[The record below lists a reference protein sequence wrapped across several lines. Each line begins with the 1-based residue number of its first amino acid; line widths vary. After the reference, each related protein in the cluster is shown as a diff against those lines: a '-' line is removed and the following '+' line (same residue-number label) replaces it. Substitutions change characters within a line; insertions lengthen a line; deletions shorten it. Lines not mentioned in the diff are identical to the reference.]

1 MQKWLKVLAGA
12 VVCVA
17 QAPAQFYS
25 MYGPQSSLVDAG
37 LANMRYLMNQQALMM
52 TRANLAQTQRQLPGG
67 GRQETPSRP
76 PAVPKDF
83 TFRWQGRL
91 LSMDDLARAVTP
103 DPVQQQQVAREFG
116 ELVMTV
122 AEDLGKDG
130 TPYDMAKAFA
140 LFTATMYSVLHPE
153 TELSEAT
160 IGRLRL
166 QFRTGL
172 LDEASFRQS
181 PPATLQKQWETL
193 LALSGWTLM
202 SHALASQRNDVQLAR
217 TLRSAA
223 ERGLQAVF
231 QVPASRL
238 RIDSGANPT
247 LIQTEEPAAAPAAGW
262 DVAPAQ
268 PAGPGSGWGDTAS
281 PQASSPAVQGNQIRV
296 GHHHFLTGMHPA
308 ELRLEAREL
317 VFDPLGHNCS
327 QQVLRVPYADVET
340 REPAVNGNGELLLNV
355 RIRDPKNQKKT
366 LNFNFVSPD
375 SFIDE
380 SSGAPVVR
388 SPAGALEQLRGIAA
402 ALRARGAR

>member
-1 MQKWLKVLAGA
+1 MQKWKLLAAA
-12 VVCVA
+12 VVCA
-17 QAPAQFYS
+17 ALAPAQFYS

-37 LANMRYLMNQQALMM
+37 LANMRYLMNQQSLVM
-52 TRANLAQTQRQLPGG
+52 TRAYLAQAQRQLAAG
-67 GRQETPSRP
+67 GRQVAPSRT
-76 PAVPKDF
+76 ATVAKDF

-91 LSMDDLARAVTP
+91 LSMDELARAVSP
-103 DPVQQQQVAREFG
+103 DPAQQRQVVKEF
-116 ELVMTV
+116 ETLVTMV

-153 TELSEAT
+153 TDLSEAT

-166 QFRTGL
+166 QFRTDL

-202 SHALASQRNDVQLAR
+202 SNALASQRNDAQLAR

-238 RIDSGANPT
+238 RIDPRT
-247 LIQTEEPAAAPAAGW
+247 DPPLMQTEGPAAPGR
-262 DVAPAQ
+262 PRPIPPQTPQ
-268 PAGPGSGWGDTAS
+268 PAVPASGWGAPA
-281 PQASSPAVQGNQIRV
+281 PQASSPAVQGNLIRV

-308 ELRLEAREL
+308 ELRLEAGEL
-317 VFDPLGHNCS
+317 VFDPLGHSCS
-327 QQVLRVPYADVET
+327 QPALRAPYADVEV

-355 RIRDPKNQKKT
+355 RIRDPKNPKKT

-380 SSGAPVVR
+380 TSGAPVVR
-388 SPAGALEQLRGIAA
+388 SPAGAMEQLRSIAA

>member
-1 MQKWLKVLAGA
+1 MPKWKVLAAA
-12 VVCVA
+12 VVCAA
-17 QAPAQFYS
+17 QVPAQFYS

-37 LANMRYLMNQQALMM
+37 LANMRYLMNQQSLMM
-52 TRANLAQTQRQLPGG
+52 AQANLAQTQRQLAAG
-67 GRQETPSRP
+67 GRQVAPSRP
-76 PAVPKDF
+76 AAVAKDF

-91 LSMDDLARAVTP
+91 LSMDELAQAVSP
-103 DPVQQQQVAREFG
+103 DPAQQRQVAREF
-116 ELVMTV
+116 ETLVTMV

-153 TELSEAT
+153 TDLSEAT
-160 IGRLRL
+160 IGRLRM

-181 PPATLQKQWETL
+181 PPTTVQKQWETL

-202 SHALASQRNDVQLAR
+202 SNALASQRKDVQLAR
-217 TLRSAA
+217 SLRSAA

-231 QVPASRL
+231 QVPAIRL
-238 RIDSGANPT
+238 RIDPGADPP
-247 LIQTEEPAAAPAAGW
+247 LVQTEGPPAASAAGW
-262 DVAPAQ
+262 GGGAPAQ
-268 PAGPGSGWGDTAS
+268 PAAPASGWGGAAT
-281 PQASSPAVQGNQIRV
+281 PQASSPALQGNLIRV
-296 GHHHFLTGMHPA
+296 GHHHILTGMHPA
-308 ELRLEAREL
+308 ELKLEAGEL
-317 VFDPLGHNCS
+317 VFDPLGHSCS
-327 QQVLRVPYADVET
+327 QPPLRAPYADVDV
-340 REPAVNGNGELLLNV
+340 REPAVNGSGELLLNV
-355 RIRDPKNQKKT
+355 RIRDPKNPKKT

-388 SPAGALEQLRGIAA
+388 SPAGAIEQLRSIAA

>member
-1 MQKWLKVLAGA
+1 MQKWKLLAAA
-12 VVCVA
+12 VVCA
-17 QAPAQFYS
+17 ALAPAQFYS

-37 LANMRYLMNQQALMM
+37 LANMRYLMNQQSLVM
-52 TRANLAQTQRQLPGG
+52 TRAYLAQAQRRLAAG
-67 GRQETPSRP
+67 GRQEAPSRP

-91 LSMDDLARAVTP
+91 LSMDELARAVSP
-103 DPVQQQQVAREFG
+103 DPAQQGQVAREF
-116 ELVMTV
+116 ETLVTTV

-153 TELSEAT
+153 TDLNEAV

-166 QFRTGL
+166 QFRTDL

-202 SHALASQRNDVQLAR
+202 SNALASQRKDVQLAR
-217 TLRSAA
+217 SLRSAA
-223 ERGLQAVF
+223 ERGLQVVF

-238 RIDSGANPT
+238 RIDPGADPP
-247 LIQTEEPAAAPAAGW
+247 LLQTEGPAAAPASGW
-262 DVAPAQ
+262 GGGAPAQ
-268 PAGPGSGWGDTAS
+268 QAVPASGWGAPA
-281 PQASSPAVQGNQIRV
+281 PQASSPALQGNLIRV

-308 ELRLEAREL
+308 ELRLEAGEL
-317 VFDPLGHNCS
+317 VFDPLGHSCS
-327 QQVLRVPYADVET
+327 QPALRAPYADIEV
-340 REPAVNGNGELLLNV
+340 REPAVNGNEELLLNV
-355 RIRDPKNQKKT
+355 RIRDPKNPKKT

-380 SSGAPVVR
+380 TSGAPVVR
-388 SPAGALEQLRGIAA
+388 SPAGAIEQLRSIAA